1 MEAKFGHDPE
11 WHLKNITEISL
22 DIKGENVIKIDQM
35 NNKVNVIM
43 CEIFYRSVLNK
54 TKKMMKFLKLFGD
67 RAFKNSYKN
76 HYKWKNK
83 VLRY

>member
-1 MEAKFGHDPE
+1 
-11 WHLKNITEISL
+11 
-22 DIKGENVIKIDQM
+22 M

-76 HYKWKNK
+76 HYK
-83 VLRY
+83 